1 VAFRISAARVAA
13 IAVAL
18 CAACALAAPAAPAL
32 DPTVAARVLALD
44 PERISDA
51 DVRDVLAHAP
61 APRVILIS
69 GLALVSMEPFGEFLI
84 AMGYPED
91 RIRNPRDGLLAY
103 SSNATS
109 SAALAGMLAWHYEH
123 DAMMPLVIGHS
134 QGGMIAIR
142 TLHELAGAFASSIA
156 VVDPK
161 TGEVEP
167 RTTIVD
173 PATAVA
179 RPVLGLKVPYASA
192 IATGKLMRLLLG
204 QWAMLGRL
212 RQIPDTAVE
221 FTGFSIA
228 FDPLAFEFGGSDPYV
243 AAGTAIVRNML
254 LPAGTSH
261 LGVPQTKHLAA
272 NPATRAWINAYSPNA
287 KAAPLPA
294 DADTMNI
301 EHAADVWWSVK
312 KQWCLAAQALARRA
326 ATAATVL
333 PTAAVPAAAAPAAAA
348 SVAQ

>member
-1 VAFRISAARVAA
+1 LHTSVARVAA
-13 IAVAL
+13 VAAAL
-18 CAACALAAPAAPAL
+18 CAACALAAPAL
-32 DPTVAARVLALD
+32 DPTIAARVLALD
-44 PERISDA
+44 PERISEA

-84 AMGYPED
+84 AMGYPEA
-91 RIRNPRDGLLAY
+91 RIRNPRDGTLAY
-103 SSNATS
+103 SSNATT

-142 TLHELAGAFASSIA
+142 TLHELAGAFGTTIA
-156 VVDPK
+156 VVDPA
-161 TGEVEP
+161 TGEAQP

-173 PATAVA
+173 PATGAE
-179 RPVLGLKVPYASA
+179 RPVLGLAVPYASA

-204 QWAMLGRL
+204 QWSMLGRL
-212 RQIPDTAVE
+212 RRIPDSAVE

-243 AAGTAIVRNML
+243 ATGTAIVRNVV
-254 LPAGTSH
+254 LPASTSH

-272 NPATRAWINAYSPNA
+272 DPATRAWINVYAPGA
-287 KAAPLPA
+287 KPTPLPSGV
-294 DADTMNI
+294 DTTNI
-301 EHAADVWWSVK
+301 DHAADIWWSVK
-312 KQWCLAAQALARRA
+312 KHWCLAAQALAQRA
-326 ATAATVL
+326 LAAVAASPTGTAAG
-333 PTAAVPAAAAPAAAA
+333 
-348 SVAQ
+348 SVARPP